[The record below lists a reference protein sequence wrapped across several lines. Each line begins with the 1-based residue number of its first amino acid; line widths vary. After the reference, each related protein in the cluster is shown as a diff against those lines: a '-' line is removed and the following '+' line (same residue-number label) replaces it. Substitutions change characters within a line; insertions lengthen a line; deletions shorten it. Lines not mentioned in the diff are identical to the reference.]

1 MRIAEITENNNNQIA
16 KVSKVAGNKV
26 TIDQG
31 DGTELT
37 VDTTKNKNVIG
48 KDSDGSVTVN
58 KDAGN
63 SSMGAKKPQD
73 KIRPG
78 QRVKTIS

>member
-1 MRIAEITENNNNQIA
+1 MKITEITTTNNQ
-16 KVSKVAGNKV
+16 KVSKVQGNKV

-37 VDTTKNKNVIG
+37 VDTTKNKNVIAQN
-48 KDSDGSVTVN
+48 SDGSVTVN

-63 SSMGAKKPQD
+63 SSMNGANKP
-73 KIRPG
+73 KPIRPG
-78 QRVKTIS
+78 ARVKPAEK

>member
-1 MRIAEITENNNNQIA
+1 MRITEITENTNNKA
-16 KVSKVAGNKV
+16 KVSKVQGDKV

-63 SSMGAKKPQD
+63 SSMGANKPQN

>member
-1 MRIAEITENNNNQIA
+1 MRITEITNNNNA
-16 KVSKVAGNKV
+16 KVSAVRGNKV

-63 SSMGAKKPQD
+63 SSMGAKKPENQI
-73 KIRPG
+73 KPG

>member
-1 MRIAEITENNNNQIA
+1 MRITEITNNNNNQ
-16 KVSKVAGNKV
+16 KVSKVQGNKV

-63 SSMGAKKPQD
+63 SSMGAKPQN

>member
-1 MRIAEITENNNNQIA
+1 MRITEITNNNNQ
-16 KVSKVAGNKV
+16 KVSKVQGNKV

-58 KDAGN
+58 PSAGN
-63 SSMGAKKPQD
+63 SSMGAKKPKD

>member
-1 MRIAEITENNNNQIA
+1 MKITEITNQQ
-16 KVSKVAGNKV
+16 KVSRVQGNKV

-37 VDTTKNKNVIG
+37 VDTTKNKNIIG

-58 KDAGN
+58 KDTGN
-63 SSMGAKKPQD
+63 SSMSGTNKPAPI
-73 KIRPG
+73 KPG
-78 QRVKTIS
+78 DRVKTTTKP

>member
-1 MRIAEITENNNNQIA
+1 MRITEITENTNNKA
-16 KVSKVAGNKV
+16 KVSKVQGDKV

-58 KDAGN
+58 TSAGN
-63 SSMGAKKPQD
+63 SSMGAKKPQN